1 MFRLHLHQLIFVYA
15 GLCLGIILLA
25 AWFHNMRR
33 TRRDRAALH
42 GLLKCGLCAYEFQD
56 ETASVLPRC
65 PNCDALVERRR
76 LSRL

>member
-1 MFRLHLHQLIFVYA
+1 MFRLQLHQLIFVYA
-15 GLCLGIILLA
+15 GFCLAIILLA

-42 GLLKCGLCAYEFQD
+42 DLMKCGLCAYEFRD
-56 ETASVLPRC
+56 ETEAAIPRC
-65 PNCDALVERRR
+65 PNCNALVERRH